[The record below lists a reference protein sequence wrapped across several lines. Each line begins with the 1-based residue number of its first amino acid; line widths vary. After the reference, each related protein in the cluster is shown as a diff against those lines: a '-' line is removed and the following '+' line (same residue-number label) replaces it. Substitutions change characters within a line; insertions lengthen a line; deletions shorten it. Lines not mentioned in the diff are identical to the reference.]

1 MEFRFANER
10 VLAIVA
16 HPDDAELLCA
26 GTLARAR
33 RDGATVGVCIL
44 CRGDKGQPA
53 DRVAN
58 LAAVRRREAAAA
70 ARLLD
75 ARLYH
80 VGFGDGAL
88 FDGPAQR
95 RKVVDVFRAF
105 RPTLALAHAPEDY
118 HPDHRAAAALAE
130 AASWLAAS
138 HGQTSR
144 RPPLD
149 MPPALWWMDCLQA
162 TGFEAGFYI
171 NVSDFVELKRR
182 MLACHR
188 SQLARA
194 ADPGFASLE
203 ALAERQ
209 QALRGAE
216 AGVSA
221 AEAFRWH
228 RAFRR
233 LRAW

>member
-1 MEFRFANER
+1 MEFRFTDER
-10 VLAIVA
+10 VLAVVA

-33 RDGATVGVCIL
+33 RDGAAVAVCIL

-58 LAAVRRREAAAA
+58 LAAVRRREAAAS

-75 ARLYH
+75 AKLYQ

-95 RKVVDVFRAF
+95 RKVIDVFRAF
-105 RPTLALAHAPEDY
+105 RPTLVLAHAPEDY
-118 HPDHRAAAALAE
+118 HPDHRAASALAE

-138 HGQTSR
+138 LGQTTR

-149 MPPALWWMDCLQA
+149 APPAVWWMDCLPGA
-162 TGFEAGFYI
+162 GFEPGFYFD
-171 NVSDFVELKRR
+171 VSDFVELKRR
-182 MLACHR
+182 MLACHE

-194 ADPGFASLE
+194 ADPGFAALDV
-203 ALAERQ
+203 LAERQ
-209 QALRGAE
+209 QTYRGAE
-216 AGVSA
+216 AGVFA
-221 AEAFRWH
+221 AEAFRGH

>member
-1 MEFRFANER
+1 MEFRFTDER
-10 VLAIVA
+10 VLALVA

-33 RDGATVGVCIL
+33 RDGAAVGVCIL

-53 DRVAN
+53 ERMPN

-70 ARLLD
+70 ARLLE
-75 ARLYH
+75 AKLYH

-95 RKVVDVFRAF
+95 RKVIDVFRAF
-105 RPTLALAHAPEDY
+105 RPTLVLAHAPEDY

-130 AASWLAAS
+130 AATWLAAS
-138 HGQTSR
+138 RGQASR

-149 MPPALWWMDCLQA
+149 TPPALWWIDCLQG
-162 TGFEAGFYI
+162 TGFEPGFYI
-171 NVSDFVELKRR
+171 DISDFVELKRQ
-182 MLACHR
+182 MLACHA

-194 ADPGFASLE
+194 GDPGFA
-203 ALAERQ
+203 ALDELAQRQ

-216 AGVSA
+216 AGVAA

>member
-1 MEFRFANER
+1 MEFRFTHER
-10 VLAIVA
+10 VLAVVA

-33 RDGATVGVCIL
+33 RDGAAVGVCIL

-53 DRVAN
+53 DRVSQ
-58 LAAVRRREAAAA
+58 LAAVRRREAAASA
-70 ARLLD
+70 QLLD
-75 ARLYH
+75 AQLYQ
-80 VGFGDGAL
+80 VGCGDGGL

-95 RKVVDVFRAF
+95 RKVIDVLRAF
-105 RPTLALAHAPEDY
+105 RPTLLLAHAPEDY
-118 HPDHRAAAALAE
+118 HPDHRAAGALAE

-138 HGQTSR
+138 RGQTTRR
-144 RPPLD
+144 RPLAA
-149 MPPALWWMDCLQA
+149 PPALWWMDCLQ
-162 TGFEAGFYI
+162 TSGFAPGFYI
-171 NVSDFVELKRR
+171 DISEFVDLKRR
-182 MLACHR
+182 MLDCHS

-194 ADPGFASLE
+194 GDSGFAALN

-209 QALRGAE
+209 QSFRGAE

-228 RAFRR
+228 RAFQR